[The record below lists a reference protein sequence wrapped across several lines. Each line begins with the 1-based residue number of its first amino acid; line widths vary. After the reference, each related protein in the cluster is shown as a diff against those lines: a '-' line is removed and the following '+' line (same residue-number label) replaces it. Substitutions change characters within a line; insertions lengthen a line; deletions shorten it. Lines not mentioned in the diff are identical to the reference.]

1 MVSTVTTTTV
11 STVTSTAGLAA
22 SLGLIAVLILIS
34 FLVAKELAG
43 ATAHP
48 RLQRLSRFLNVAI
61 IPLLMVFTTIVGV
74 KVAEVL

>member
-43 ATAHP
+43 ATDHP